1 MRRLVAHAGLVFGF
15 SHLQLLIEQPAPTR
29 GVPACGR
36 RTPMPWP
43 PFNGMPLT
51 PTPTATPPPKI
62 FGGPKSRY
70 ACVLTPSRTVRP
82 YRLAVCS
89 QPMQVARDGWADIC
103 ARLPNG
109 FLRKQAVGANGHAQ
123 LLEDWMRSC

>member
-1 MRRLVAHAGLVFGF
+1 MTRRGRSRCMRAKRTTLRPSARRPRICIRAERKCGQMRRLVAHAGLVFGF

-62 FGGPKSRY
+62 FGGP
-70 ACVLTPSRTVRP
+70 
-82 YRLAVCS
+82 
-89 QPMQVARDGWADIC
+89 
-103 ARLPNG
+103 
-109 FLRKQAVGANGHAQ
+109 
-123 LLEDWMRSC
+123 